1 MATKKVTITL
11 PDEVLEYIKASVD
24 ERGVSAYVTAAV
36 ENQVRIDKLGELNAL
51 LQEEYGEL
59 TEEELRA
66 ADAWLDEMDAK
77 HDAMNAKPDALR
89 QEGEITRNE
98 GKAAA

>member
-36 ENQVRIDKLGELNAL
+36 EHRVAMDKLGRLSDL
-51 LQEEYGEL
+51 LDEEYGPL
-59 TEEELRA
+59 TDEELRA
-66 ADAWLDEMDAK
+66 ADARLDAMDAW
-77 HDAMNAKPDALR
+77 HDGRP
-89 QEGEITRNE
+89 ESEVEEPYE

>member
-36 ENQVRIDKLGELNAL
+36 EHKVAMDKLRGLSDL
-51 LQEEYGEL
+51 LDEEYGPL
-59 TEEELRA
+59 TDEELRA
-66 ADAWLDEMDAK
+66 ADARLDAMDAW
-77 HDAMNAKPDALR
+77 HAGRD
-89 QEGEITRNE
+89 EGGRE
-98 GKAAA
+98 GVVDPLERKAAA